1 MTLTSI
7 CLATQQ
13 GVALN
18 RISGYAN
25 SLERLRAMLGTD
37 SSPVSNSTTPNWD
50 QLYVWQTPIM
60 LLNVSVILFIVGLII
75 MVFDE
80 LARDLWSERSIKVG
94 RLRRSSGWDLLLTK
108 ANGGRWS
115 YWLQWGAHFLDSTTW
130 LALCC
135 YIDALSRRSRR
146 GGWLEESAT
155 IYCRKS

>member
-18 RISGYAN
+18 RISGYVN

-37 SSPVSNSTTPNWD
+37 SSPASTSTTPHWD

-80 LARDLWSERSIKVG
+80 LARNLWSERSIKVG
-94 RLRRSSGWDLLLTK
+94 RLRRGSSWALLLTK
-108 ANGGRWS
+108 ANGGR
-115 YWLQWGAHFLDSTTW
+115 
-130 LALCC
+130 
-135 YIDALSRRSRR
+135 
-146 GGWLEESAT
+146 
-155 IYCRKS
+155 